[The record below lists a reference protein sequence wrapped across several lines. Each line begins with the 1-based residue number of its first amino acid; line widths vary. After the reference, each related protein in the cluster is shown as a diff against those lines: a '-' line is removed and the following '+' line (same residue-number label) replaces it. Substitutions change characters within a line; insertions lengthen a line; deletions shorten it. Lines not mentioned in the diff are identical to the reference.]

1 MTQVAQQESQGHAV
15 MVTLRRVNP
24 FIAQAMIHLKEDG
37 HVPASI
43 QQDLLAWENGT
54 LPSQQPL
61 SPPR

>member
-1 MTQVAQQESQGHAV
+1 